1 MLACIVLFAGAVF
14 FALTF
19 NGQGDGSN
27 LSSQPVILSEI
38 LAGNR
43 TYIAPNGQHLD
54 FVEIRNT
61 TDSPVD
67 ISGYM
72 ISDRPDFIGYTFP
85 KGTVIQA
92 HSYLVCWCDK
102 ESDSDRYGKFGISR
116 KGDDTIL
123 LYNHANVLV
132 DQCQVPVVEENV
144 PLIRNEDGSYRL
156 ADTIESSGSAFDR
169 VEYVRMNN
177 RAGYELVVGCQVS
190 DQVLGSLSVYTMV
203 EGQMELV
210 MSSSYTEF
218 LCTDLTRNGLSE
230 LFVLRPGQTDGDN
243 GIAEL
248 YSMDGGSVERSAEM
262 NMSRPADKIKRMMI
276 GKLND
281 GVPAVYVASDVDSNA
296 IITDV
301 FALVDGAFTNV
312 SFSSESGTSVQT
324 LRNYYV
330 YADDIDGV
338 LELPSLV
345 TNIDSSEYTKDQY
358 VIRWFALKSDGTEVD
373 KRYTYHNFVGGWYL
387 ELDHPLAPRFTVQQ
401 LGNTYEFFLWNEE
414 FTQSEKI
421 LSVHIL
427 TGQKREEQAAIDNRF
442 ILHRGDTT
450 IYAAR
455 LEVAADKLG
464 ITREKLAGCFHLILK
479 DWNTGET

>member
-1 MLACIVLFAGAVF
+1 MLRNLRIWLLLGMMVLLLSGCNMTTVDQMYCLPERSQAHDDLQKVMNQSISGFEYSAPVSGDNRQIVQMADLDGDGVEEYLLFAKG
-14 FALTF
+14 
-19 NGQGDGSN
+19 GSDKP
-27 LSSQPVILSEI
+27 LRI
-38 LAGNR
+38 
-43 TYIAPNGQHLD
+43 
-54 FVEIRNT
+54 
-61 TDSPVD
+61 
-67 ISGYM
+67 
-72 ISDRPDFIGYTFP
+72 FIF
-85 KGTVIQA
+85 
-92 HSYLVCWCDK
+92 
-102 ESDSDRYGKFGISR
+102 
-116 KGDDTIL
+116 
-123 LYNHANVLV
+123 
-132 DQCQVPVVEENV
+132 
-144 PLIRNEDGSYRL
+144 RNEDGSYRL

-190 DQVLGSLSVYTMV
+190 DQVLGSLSVYTMA

-230 LFVLRPGQTDGDN
+230 LFVLRLGQTDGDN

-301 FALVDGAFTNV
+301 FALVDGTFTNV

-330 YADDIDGV
+330 YADDIDGDGV

-345 TNIDSSEYTKDQY
+345 TNVNSSEFTKDQY
-358 VIRWFALKSDGTEVD
+358 IIRWFALKSDGTEVD

-442 ILHRGDTT
+442 VLHRGDTT

-455 LEVAADKLG
+455 LEVAADTLG
-464 ITREKLAGCFHLILK
+464 ITRDKLAGCFHLILK

>member
-1 MLACIVLFAGAVF
+1 MLRNLRIWLLLSMMVLLLSGCNMTTVDQMYCLPERSQAHDDLQKVMNQSISGFEYSAPVSGDNRQIVQMADLDGDGVEEYLLFAKG
-14 FALTF
+14 
-19 NGQGDGSN
+19 GSDKP
-27 LSSQPVILSEI
+27 LRI
-38 LAGNR
+38 
-43 TYIAPNGQHLD
+43 
-54 FVEIRNT
+54 
-61 TDSPVD
+61 
-67 ISGYM
+67 
-72 ISDRPDFIGYTFP
+72 FIF
-85 KGTVIQA
+85 
-92 HSYLVCWCDK
+92 
-102 ESDSDRYGKFGISR
+102 
-116 KGDDTIL
+116 
-123 LYNHANVLV
+123 
-132 DQCQVPVVEENV
+132 
-144 PLIRNEDGSYRL
+144 RNEDGSYRL

-190 DQVLGSLSVYTMV
+190 DQVLGSLSVYTMA

-210 MSSSYTEF
+210 MSSSYTEY

-230 LFVLRPGQTDGDN
+230 LFVLRPGLTDGDN

-248 YSMDGGSVERSAEM
+248 YSLDGGSVERSAEM

-301 FALVDGAFTNV
+301 FALVDGTFTNV

-330 YADDIDGV
+330 YADDIDGDGV

-345 TNIDSSEYTKDQY
+345 TNIDSSEYAKDQY
-358 VIRWFALKSDGTEVD
+358 IIRWFALKSDGTEVD

-442 ILHRGDTT
+442 VLHRGDTT

-455 LEVAADKLG
+455 LEVAADTLG

>member
-1 MLACIVLFAGAVF
+1 MLRNLRIWLLLSMMVLLLSGCNMTTVDQMYCLPERSQAHDDLQKVMNQSISGFEYSAPVSGDNRQIVQMADLDGDGVEEYLLFAKG
-14 FALTF
+14 
-19 NGQGDGSN
+19 GSDKP
-27 LSSQPVILSEI
+27 LRI
-38 LAGNR
+38 
-43 TYIAPNGQHLD
+43 
-54 FVEIRNT
+54 
-61 TDSPVD
+61 
-67 ISGYM
+67 
-72 ISDRPDFIGYTFP
+72 FIF
-85 KGTVIQA
+85 
-92 HSYLVCWCDK
+92 
-102 ESDSDRYGKFGISR
+102 
-116 KGDDTIL
+116 
-123 LYNHANVLV
+123 
-132 DQCQVPVVEENV
+132 
-144 PLIRNEDGSYRL
+144 RNEDGSYRL

-190 DQVLGSLSVYTMV
+190 EQVLGSLSVYTMA

-210 MSSSYTEF
+210 MSSSYTEY

-230 LFVLRPGQTDGDN
+230 LFILRPGLTDGDN

-301 FALVDGAFTNV
+301 FALVDGTFTNV

-330 YADDIDGV
+330 YADDIDGDGV

-345 TNIDSSEYTKDQY
+345 TNVNSSEFTKDQY
-358 VIRWFALKSDGTEVD
+358 IIRWFALKSDGTEVD
-373 KRYTYHNFVGGWYL
+373 KRYTYHNFIGGWYL

-455 LEVAADKLG
+455 LEVAADTLG

>member
-1 MLACIVLFAGAVF
+1 MLR
-14 FALTF
+14 
-19 NGQGDGSN
+19 N
-27 LSSQPVILSEI
+27 LRIWLLLS
-38 LAGNR
+38 
-43 TYIAPNGQHLD
+43 
-54 FVEIRNT
+54 
-61 TDSPVD
+61 
-67 ISGYM
+67 M
-72 ISDRPDFIGYTFP
+72 
-85 KGTVIQA
+85 
-92 HSYLVCWCDK
+92 
-102 ESDSDRYGKFGISR
+102 
-116 KGDDTIL
+116 TIL
-123 LYNHANVLV
+123 LLSGCNMTTV
-132 DQCQVPVVEENV
+132 DQMYCLPERSQAHDDLQKVMNQSISGFEYSAPVSGDNRQIVQMADLDGDGVEEHLLFAKGGSDK
-144 PLIRNEDGSYRL
+144 PLRIFIFRNEDGSYRL
-156 ADTIESSGSAFDR
+156 ADTIENSGSAFDR

-190 DQVLGSLSVYTMV
+190 EQVLGSLSVYTMA

-210 MSSSYTEF
+210 MSSSYTEY

-230 LFVLRPGQTDGDN
+230 LFVLRPGQNDGDN
-243 GIAEL
+243 GVAEL

-301 FALVDGAFTNV
+301 FALVDGTFTNV

-330 YADDIDGV
+330 YADDIDGDGV

-345 TNIDSSEYTKDQY
+345 TNVNSSEFTKDQY
-358 VIRWFALKSDGTEVD
+358 IIRWFALKSDGTEVD
-373 KRYTYHNFVGGWYL
+373 KRYTYHNFIGGWYL

-455 LEVAADKLG
+455 LEVAADTLG
-464 ITREKLAGCFHLILK
+464 ITRDKLAGCFHLILK

>member
-1 MLACIVLFAGAVF
+1 MLRNLRIWLLLGMMVLLLSGCNMTTVDQMYCLPERSQAHDDLQKVMNQSISGFEYSAPVSGDNRQIVQMADLDGDGVEEYLLFAKG
-14 FALTF
+14 
-19 NGQGDGSN
+19 GSDKP
-27 LSSQPVILSEI
+27 LRI
-38 LAGNR
+38 
-43 TYIAPNGQHLD
+43 
-54 FVEIRNT
+54 
-61 TDSPVD
+61 
-67 ISGYM
+67 
-72 ISDRPDFIGYTFP
+72 FIF
-85 KGTVIQA
+85 
-92 HSYLVCWCDK
+92 
-102 ESDSDRYGKFGISR
+102 
-116 KGDDTIL
+116 
-123 LYNHANVLV
+123 
-132 DQCQVPVVEENV
+132 
-144 PLIRNEDGSYRL
+144 RNEDGSYRL

-190 DQVLGSLSVYTMV
+190 DQVLGSLSVYTMT

-230 LFVLRPGQTDGDN
+230 LFVLRLGQTDGDN

-301 FALVDGAFTNV
+301 FALVDGTFTNV

-330 YADDIDGV
+330 YADDIDGDGV

-345 TNIDSSEYTKDQY
+345 TNVNSSEFTKDQY
-358 VIRWFALKSDGTEVD
+358 IIRWFALKSDGTEVD

-442 ILHRGDTT
+442 VLHRGDTT

-455 LEVAADKLG
+455 LEVAADTLG
-464 ITREKLAGCFHLILK
+464 ITRDKLAGCFHLILK

>member
-1 MLACIVLFAGAVF
+1 MLRNLRIWLLLGMMVLLLSGCNMTTVDQMYCLPERSQAHDDLQKVMNQSISGFEYSAPVSGDNRQIVQMADLDGDGVEEYLLFAKG
-14 FALTF
+14 
-19 NGQGDGSN
+19 GSDKP
-27 LSSQPVILSEI
+27 LRI
-38 LAGNR
+38 
-43 TYIAPNGQHLD
+43 
-54 FVEIRNT
+54 
-61 TDSPVD
+61 
-67 ISGYM
+67 
-72 ISDRPDFIGYTFP
+72 FIF
-85 KGTVIQA
+85 
-92 HSYLVCWCDK
+92 
-102 ESDSDRYGKFGISR
+102 
-116 KGDDTIL
+116 
-123 LYNHANVLV
+123 
-132 DQCQVPVVEENV
+132 
-144 PLIRNEDGSYRL
+144 RNEDGSYRL

-190 DQVLGSLSVYTMV
+190 DQVLGSLSVYTMA

-230 LFVLRPGQTDGDN
+230 LFVLRLGQTDGDN

-301 FALVDGAFTNV
+301 FALVDGTFTNV

-330 YADDIDGV
+330 YADDIDGDGV

-345 TNIDSSEYTKDQY
+345 TNVNSSEFTKDQY
-358 VIRWFALKSDGTEVD
+358 IIRWFALKSDGTEVD

-442 ILHRGDTT
+442 VLHRGDTT

-455 LEVAADKLG
+455 LEVAADTLG
-464 ITREKLAGCFHLILK
+464 ITRDTLAGCFHLILK

>member
-1 MLACIVLFAGAVF
+1 MLRNLRIWLLLGMMVLLLSGCNMTTVDQMYCLPERSQAHDDLQKVMNQSISGFEYSAPVSGDNRQIVQMADLDGDGEEEYLLFAKG
-14 FALTF
+14 
-19 NGQGDGSN
+19 GSDKP
-27 LSSQPVILSEI
+27 LRI
-38 LAGNR
+38 
-43 TYIAPNGQHLD
+43 
-54 FVEIRNT
+54 
-61 TDSPVD
+61 
-67 ISGYM
+67 
-72 ISDRPDFIGYTFP
+72 FIF
-85 KGTVIQA
+85 
-92 HSYLVCWCDK
+92 
-102 ESDSDRYGKFGISR
+102 
-116 KGDDTIL
+116 
-123 LYNHANVLV
+123 
-132 DQCQVPVVEENV
+132 
-144 PLIRNEDGSYRL
+144 RNEDGSYRL
-156 ADTIESSGSAFDR
+156 ADTIENSGSAFDR

-190 DQVLGSLSVYTMV
+190 DQVLGSLSVYTMA

-230 LFVLRPGQTDGDN
+230 LFVLRPGLTDGDN
-243 GIAEL
+243 GVAEL

-301 FALVDGAFTNV
+301 FALVDGTFTNV

-330 YADDIDGV
+330 YADDIDGDGV

-345 TNIDSSEYTKDQY
+345 TNVNSSEFTKDQY
-358 VIRWFALKSDGTEVD
+358 IIRWFALKSDGTEVD
-373 KRYTYHNFVGGWYL
+373 KRYTYHNFIGGWYL

-455 LEVAADKLG
+455 LEVAADTLG